1 MPDATTIT
9 SRFPVAYCE
18 PCAKSSLTYV
28 TLDESGDERR
38 ACVHCETPIVHVLEW
53 ISAAELESTGYDLGR
68 PRPKVVG
75 GCGAGCS
82 CSARRA

>member
-1 MPDATTIT
+1 MPEPEPIA
-9 SRFPVAYCE
+9 SRFPVAWCE
-18 PCAKSSLTYV
+18 PCAKSVLTCV
-28 TLDESGDERR
+28 VLDHDSAERR
-38 ACVHCETPIVHVLEW
+38 ACVHCDTIIVHVLEW